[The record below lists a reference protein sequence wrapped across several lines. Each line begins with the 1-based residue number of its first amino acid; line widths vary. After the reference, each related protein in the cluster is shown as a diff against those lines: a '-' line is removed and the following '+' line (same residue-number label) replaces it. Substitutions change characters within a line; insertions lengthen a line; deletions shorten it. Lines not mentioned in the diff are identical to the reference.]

1 LLGGVMLKR
10 FYFSGSIIL
19 FFSFLFFFGCEKKG
33 TETKPDFT
41 LKITPTSR
49 IVAKGDSI
57 NFAVKILPVKGFNS
71 DVTLGLSGLP
81 QGGSGIFEDSILS
94 PSDSTTLWIK
104 TTPSIAVRT
113 DTLTLTASG
122 GGKSHSTNLSLNV
135 VLKISELTLYFQK
148 IDESRTL
155 RDSAGTFIS
164 QERILNDTLVWNDFF
179 MNQNFSF
186 DTAYFYLYFYLYRE
200 TLTPLATIHM
210 QIQSG
215 GQTLYDA
222 DVHTLPEGI
231 IGGTDTFDTLR
242 VVFFS
247 TMTFYSG
254 EEIEITLRAQG
265 YTNCIFKYGGT
276 PYDSYVRFY

>member
-1 LLGGVMLKR
+1 LLGAVMLKR
-10 FYFSGSIIL
+10 FYFSGLIISI
-19 FFSFLFFFGCEKKG
+19 FSFLVFTGCEKKG
-33 TETKPDFT
+33 TESQSDFT
-41 LKITPTSR
+41 IKVTPTSR
-49 IVAKGDSI
+49 TMAQGDSI

-81 QGGSGIFEDSILS
+81 QGGSAIFEDSILS

-104 TTPSIAVRT
+104 TTPSIALGT
-113 DTLTLTASG
+113 KNLTLTAVG
-122 GGKSHSTNLSLNV
+122 GGKSHSGNLSLNV

-164 QERILNDTLVWNDFF
+164 QEQILNDTLVWKGFF

-186 DTAYFYLYFYLYRE
+186 DTAYICLYFHFQRD
-200 TLTPLATIHM
+200 TTGPSATTHM

-215 GQTLYDA
+215 GQTYYDA
-222 DVHTLPEGI
+222 DVHTLPEGLT
-231 IGGTDTFDTLR
+231 GWTDSFDTLR

-247 TMTFYSG
+247 TMTLYSG

-265 YTNCIFKYGGT
+265 YTSCIFKYGGT